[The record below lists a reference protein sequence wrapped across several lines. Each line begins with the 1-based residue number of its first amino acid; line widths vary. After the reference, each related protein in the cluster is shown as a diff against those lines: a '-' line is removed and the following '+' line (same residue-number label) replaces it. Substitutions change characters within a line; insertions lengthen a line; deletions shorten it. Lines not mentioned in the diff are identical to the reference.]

1 MSFLPLA
8 FDLQLKSSANSVKSF
23 IFEFLAACYIV
34 TNNVHAYQSRDA
46 RLFSER
52 AMHRR
57 QMLLNMLLASAAF
70 ALPFSVNATQIRN
83 ARLWRSENKSRLVFD
98 LSGPV
103 KYKTFTL
110 SAPERIIID
119 VSGARLEGDFSQLAL
134 ENSPIKAIR
143 SGHFGQGDTR
153 IVLDLA
159 SPVQLNSFLLGP
171 EGAQG
176 NRLVVDLGHDV
187 AAHPPVQLAAAA
199 PAAVVAKEPP
209 APVPD
214 KNHPKRDIM
223 VVVDAGHGGKDPG
236 AIGSKGEREKDVVL
250 SIAQLL
256 AKRLKREKGFDVR
269 LVRND
274 DFFVPLRKRVDIA
287 RKYNADMFISV
298 HADAAPRLT
307 ASGAS
312 VFALSENGATSAT
325 ARFMAQRENG
335 ADLIG
340 ANSLLNLKDKDPMLA
355 GVILDMSMNA
365 TIAAS
370 LQLGHT
376 VLGSLEG
383 VTTLHQKRVEQAGF
397 AVLKSPDVPSILVET
412 GFISN
417 SRDSQRLV
425 TARHQQ
431 AVADGLFDGMKQYFE
446 RNPPA
451 GSFIAWRQ
459 EQKAAEQAVV

>member
-1 MSFLPLA
+1 
-8 FDLQLKSSANSVKSF
+8 
-23 IFEFLAACYIV
+23 
-34 TNNVHAYQSRDA
+34 
-46 RLFSER
+46 
-52 AMHRR
+52 MHRR

-83 ARLWRSENKSRLVFD
+83 ARLWRSDNKLRLVFD

-103 KYKTFTL
+103 QYKTFTL

-119 VSGARLEGDFSQLAL
+119 VSGARLEGNFSQLAL
-134 ENSPIKAIR
+134 ENTPIKSIR
-143 SGHFGQGDTR
+143 SGHFGQSDTR

-159 SPVQLNSFLLGP
+159 SPVQINSFLLGP

-176 NRLVVDLGHDV
+176 NRLVLDLGHDV
-187 AAHPPVQLAAAA
+187 LSRPPVQLAAAA
-199 PAAVVAKEPP
+199 PLAKEPP
-209 APVPD
+209 APVTGRD
-214 KNHPKRDIM
+214 RSKRDIM

-236 AIGSKGEREKDVVL
+236 AVGSKGEREKDVVL

-340 ANSLLNLKDKDPMLA
+340 ATSLLNLKDKDPMLA

-370 LQLGHT
+370 LELGHT

-431 AVADGLFDGMKQYFE
+431 AVADGLFDGMKRYFE

-451 GSFIAWRQ
+451 GSYVAWRQ
-459 EQKAAEQAVV
+459 EQKANEALV